1 MTSVLYIIGNG
12 FDLYHGIKSKYS
24 DFKEYLKKSNY
35 DVFECVDKYLS
46 VKEDWSD
53 FEEALAKLNIDDIL
67 DLTECYLIDY
77 GAEDWSDSYHHDY
90 QYEMNKIIENLTVKL
105 KNEFKNWIQQL
116 DILMP
121 DRSLFLK
128 LHTSAYYLNFNY
140 TPALKR
146 FYDIPRTNIFH
157 IHGEL
162 VESEQLIYGHS
173 IEPTIEAQ
181 GEIRSKDD
189 LYLREDD
196 GNDDPRVGEGHDIIK
211 DYFLETYKNSDKIIK
226 ENITFFQNLENISE
240 IYILGHSLGDGD
252 MAYLREIIKYI
263 NKLSVKW
270 YITYYKESDKDKFYN
285 TISVLGVNINMIEMR
300 KIEDFKIKCS
310 DNRKK

>member
-105 KNEFKNWIQQL
+105 KNEFRNWIQQL

-121 DRSLFLK
+121 ETSLFLK
-128 LHTSAYYLNFNY
+128 LHNNAYYLNFNY

-146 FYDIPRTNIFH
+146 FYDIPSTNIFH
-157 IHGEL
+157 IHGKL
-162 VESEQLIYGHS
+162 VESEQLIYGYS
-173 IEPTIEAQ
+173 IQQPTINAYSEAR
-181 GEIRSKDD
+181 GEIRTKDD

-196 GNDDPRVGEGHDIIK
+196 ENEDPRVVEGRDIIK
-211 DYFLETYKNSDKIIK
+211 NYFLETYKNSDKIIK
-226 ENITFFQNLENISE
+226 ENITFFQNLKNISE

-263 NKLSVKW
+263 NKLSTKW
-270 YITYYKESDKDKFYN
+270 YITYHNEDNKDNFCNK
-285 TISVLGVNINMIEMR
+285 ISNLGIDIGMIQMK
-300 KIEDFKIKCS
+300 KIGEFKKI
-310 DNRKK
+310 